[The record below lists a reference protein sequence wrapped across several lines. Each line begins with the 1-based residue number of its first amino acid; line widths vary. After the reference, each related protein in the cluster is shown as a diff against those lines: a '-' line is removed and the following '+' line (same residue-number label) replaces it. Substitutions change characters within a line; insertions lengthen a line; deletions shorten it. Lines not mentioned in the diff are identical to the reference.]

1 MKEKDNI
8 EMIQKQFVFKFNN
21 SNKSDD
27 EWNTSESKMIKYAN
41 LDETNGWEYLFI
53 KRKFYR

>member
-41 LDETNGWEYLFI
+41 LDET
-53 KRKFYR
+53 